1 MVYNLK
7 GEYACKGFFERVIGY
22 DYIPLLALPNM
33 NKKKYRV
40 KGYKHLDNKKSI
52 EKVKGKIQN
61 PQWVAKHGFYPF
73 MHFEIKFQKYSRKEK
88 QPKEKVRKIFYA
100 SHLDSYIYKYYGD
113 KLNNYYNSVADE
125 LGINEVAT
133 AYRNNLSGKSNIN
146 FAKEVID
153 FIKEQK
159 SAYIFI
165 ADFTNFFDT
174 LDHRYLKEKIRYV
187 LKKDTLPDDYY
198 NVFKNITRFSYFIK
212 DTIEAEL
219 KTKYTESEIK
229 NSYKYFTEEE
239 FRAFKH
245 KNIYKNSKSYG
256 IPQGAGISSV
266 CSNIYLLDFDKKI
279 QKYVKEQK
287 GLYRRYCDD
296 LIIVIPI
303 EGDVQDYNYQIHQK
317 VVDDIKEQIPNL
329 EIQPEKTG
337 NYFYANNQITDLA
350 FNKTKLDYLGFSFNG
365 KEVRIREK
373 SLFKYYTR
381 TYRKVRICNRKSK
394 EFGRKSYR
402 RELYK
407 NYSHLG
413 KSKKGHGNF
422 ISYAERAQRIF
433 DENSKTSNLM
443 ETQVKK
449 HWKNIQ
455 SRLEKPE

>member
-1 MVYNLK
+1 MK
-7 GEYACKGFFERVIGY
+7 
-22 DYIPLLALPNM
+22 D
-33 NKKKYRV
+33 
-40 KGYKHLDNKKSI
+40 
-52 EKVKGKIQN
+52 KIQN

-88 QPKEKVRKIFYA
+88 RPKEKVRKIFYA
-100 SHLDSYIYKYYGD
+100 SHIDSFIYKYYGD
-113 KLNNYYNSVADE
+113 NLNDHYNSIVNKMN
-125 LGINEVAT
+125 INEVAT
-133 AYRNNLSGKSNIN
+133 AYRNNLSGKSNID

-153 FIKEQK
+153 FIKIQEN
-159 SAYIFI
+159 AYIFV

-187 LKKDTLPDDYY
+187 LKKETLPDDYY
-198 NVFKNITRFSYFIK
+198 NVFKNITKFSYFIK

-229 NSYKYFTEEE
+229 DSYKYFTDEE

-266 CSNIYLLDFDKKI
+266 CSNIYLLDFDEKI
-279 QKYVKEQK
+279 QKYTNEQN

-303 EGDVQDYNYQIHQK
+303 EGDTKNYNYKTHQK
-317 VVDDIKEQIPNL
+317 FVEDVRRQIPNL

-337 NYFYANNQITDLA
+337 NYFYSNNKITDLE
-350 FNKTKLDYLGFSFNG
+350 FKKEELDYLGFSFNG
-365 KEVRIREK
+365 EEVRIREK

-381 TYRKVRICNRKSK
+381 TYRKIRIANRKSK

-413 KSKKGHGNF
+413 KNKKGHGNF
-422 ISYAERAQRIF
+422 LSYVERAQKIF
-433 DENSKTSNLM
+433 DEDSKTINLM
-443 ETQVKK
+443 EKQVKN
-449 HWKNIQ
+449 HWKRIN
-455 SRLEKPE
+455 SRLEKPN

>member
-1 MVYNLK
+1 
-7 GEYACKGFFERVIGY
+7 
-22 DYIPLLALPNM
+22 M
-33 NKKKYRV
+33 NEKKYRV

-52 EKVKGKIQN
+52 EKVKSKIQN
-61 PQWVAKHGFYPF
+61 PRWVAKHGFYPF

-88 QPKEKVRKIFYA
+88 KRKEKVRKIFYA
-100 SHLDSYIYKYYGD
+100 SHMDSYIYKYYGD
-113 KLNNYYNSVADE
+113 KLNNHYNSVVGE

-153 FIKEQK
+153 FIKVQQ
-159 SAYIFI
+159 SAYIFV

-187 LKKDTLPDDYY
+187 LKKDTLPNDYY

-212 DTIEAEL
+212 DTIESEL
-219 KTKYTESEIK
+219 ETKYSESEIK

-266 CSNIYLLDFDKKI
+266 CSNIYLLDFDEKLK
-279 QKYVKEQK
+279 KYVKEQK

-303 EGDVQDYNYQIHQK
+303 EGNAQDYNYQIHQK
-317 VVDDIKEQIPNL
+317 NMDDIKEQIPNL

-337 NYFYANNQITDLA
+337 NYFYIDNQINDLD
-350 FNKTKLDYLGFSFNG
+350 FNETKLDYLGFSFNG

-394 EFGRKSYR
+394 EFGHKSYR

-407 NYSHLG
+407 TYSHLG
-413 KSKKGHGNF
+413 KNKKGHGNF
-422 ISYAERAQRIF
+422 ISYAERAQKIF
-433 DENSKTSNLM
+433 DTNTNTVNLM
-443 ETQVKK
+443 ETQVKN
-449 HWKNIQ
+449 HWKNIKT
-455 SRLEKPE
+455 RLENPSP

>member
-1 MVYNLK
+1 
-7 GEYACKGFFERVIGY
+7 
-22 DYIPLLALPNM
+22 M
-33 NKKKYRV
+33 NEKKYRV

-52 EKVKGKIQN
+52 EKVKSKIQN
-61 PQWVAKHGFYPF
+61 PRWVAKHGFYPF

-88 QPKEKVRKIFYA
+88 KRKEKVRKIFYA
-100 SHLDSYIYKYYGD
+100 SHMDSYIYKYYGD
-113 KLNNYYNSVADE
+113 KLNNHYNSVVDE

-153 FIKEQK
+153 FIKVQQ
-159 SAYIFI
+159 SAYIFV

-219 KTKYTESEIK
+219 KTKYTESEIES
-229 NSYKYFTEEE
+229 SYKYFTEKE

-245 KNIYKNSKSYG
+245 KNIYKNSKRYG

-279 QKYVKEQK
+279 QKYVKEQN

-303 EGDVQDYNYQIHQK
+303 EGGIQDYNYQIHQK
-317 VVDDIKEQIPNL
+317 ILEDIKEQIPNL
-329 EIQPEKTG
+329 EIQLEKTG
-337 NYFYANNQITDLA
+337 NYFYNDNQIIDLDL
-350 FNKTKLDYLGFSFNG
+350 NETILDYLGFSFNG

-381 TYRKVRICNRKSK
+381 AYRKVRICNRKSK
-394 EFGRKSYR
+394 KFGRKSYR

-422 ISYAERAQRIF
+422 ISYVERAQKIF
-433 DENSKTSNLM
+433 DEDSKTINLM

-455 SRLEKPE
+455 SRLEQPE

>member
-1 MVYNLK
+1 LK
-7 GEYACKGFFERVIGY
+7 GEYAYKGFFDRVIGY
-22 DYIPLLALPNM
+22 DYIPLLALPKM

-40 KGYKHLDNKKSI
+40 KGYKHLDSKKSI
-52 EKVKGKIQN
+52 EKVKDKIQN

-88 QPKEKVRKIFYA
+88 RPKEKIRKIFYA
-100 SHLDSYIYKYYGD
+100 SHIDSFIYKYYGD
-113 KLNNYYNSVADE
+113 KLNNYYNSIVDE
-125 LGINEVAT
+125 MSINEVST
-133 AYRNNLSGKSNIN
+133 AYRNNLSGKSNID

-153 FIKEQK
+153 FIKIQK
-159 SAYIFI
+159 NAYIFV

-174 LDHRYLKEKIRYV
+174 LDHKYLKEKIRYV

-198 NVFKNITRFSYFIK
+198 NVFKNITKFSYFIK

-229 NSYKYFTEEE
+229 DSYKYFTEEE

-266 CSNIYLLDFDKKI
+266 CSNIYLLDFDEKI
-279 QKYVKEQK
+279 QKYTNEQN

-296 LIIVIPI
+296 LIIVIPV
-303 EGDVQDYNYQIHQK
+303 EGDIKDFNYKNHQK
-317 VVDDIKEQIPNL
+317 FVEDVRRQIPNL

-337 NYFYANNQITDLA
+337 NYFYSNNQITDLE
-350 FNKTKLDYLGFSFNG
+350 FKRTELDYLGFSFNG
-365 KEVRIREK
+365 EEVRIREK

-381 TYRKVRICNRKSK
+381 TYRKIRIVNRKSK

-413 KSKKGHGNF
+413 KNKKGHGNF
-422 ISYAERAQRIF
+422 LSYVERAQKIF
-433 DENSKTSNLM
+433 DEDSKTVNLM
-443 ETQVKK
+443 EKQVKN
-449 HWKNIQ
+449 HWKRIN
-455 SRLEKPE
+455 SRLEKPN

>member
-1 MVYNLK
+1 
-7 GEYACKGFFERVIGY
+7 
-22 DYIPLLALPNM
+22 M

-40 KGYKHLDNKKSI
+40 KGYKHLDSKKSI
-52 EKVKGKIQN
+52 EKVKDKIQN

-88 QPKEKVRKIFYA
+88 RPKEKVRKIFYA
-100 SHLDSYIYKYYGD
+100 SHIDSFIYKYYGD
-113 KLNNYYNSVADE
+113 NLNDHYNSIVDKMN
-125 LGINEVAT
+125 INEVAT
-133 AYRNNLSGKSNIN
+133 AYRNNLSGKSNID

-153 FIKEQK
+153 FIKIQEN
-159 SAYIFI
+159 AYIFV

-187 LKKDTLPDDYY
+187 LKKETLPDDYY
-198 NVFKNITRFSYFIK
+198 NVFKNITKFSYFIK

-229 NSYKYFTEEE
+229 DSYKYFTDEE

-266 CSNIYLLDFDKKI
+266 CSNIYLLDFDEKI
-279 QKYVKEQK
+279 QKYTNEQN

-303 EGDVQDYNYQIHQK
+303 EGDTKNYNYKTHQK
-317 VVDDIKEQIPNL
+317 FVEDVRRQIPNL

-337 NYFYANNQITDLA
+337 NYFYSNNKITDLE
-350 FNKTKLDYLGFSFNG
+350 FKKEELDYLGFSFNG
-365 KEVRIREK
+365 EEVRIREK

-381 TYRKVRICNRKSK
+381 TYRKIRIANRKSK

-413 KSKKGHGNF
+413 KNKKGHGNF
-422 ISYAERAQRIF
+422 LSYVERAQKIF
-433 DENSKTSNLM
+433 DEDSKTINLM
-443 ETQVKK
+443 EKQVKN
-449 HWKNIQ
+449 HWKRIN
-455 SRLEKPE
+455 SRLEKPN

>member
-1 MVYNLK
+1 
-7 GEYACKGFFERVIGY
+7 
-22 DYIPLLALPNM
+22 M

-40 KGYKHLDNKKSI
+40 KGYKHLDSKKSI
-52 EKVKGKIQN
+52 EKVKDKIQN

-88 QPKEKVRKIFYA
+88 RPKEKIRKIFYA
-100 SHLDSYIYKYYGD
+100 SHIDSFIYKYYGD
-113 KLNNYYNSVADE
+113 KLNNYYNSIVDE
-125 LGINEVAT
+125 MSINEVST
-133 AYRNNLSGKSNIN
+133 AYRNNLSGKSNID

-153 FIKEQK
+153 FIKIQK
-159 SAYIFI
+159 NAYIFV

-174 LDHRYLKEKIRYV
+174 LDHKYLKEKIRYV

-198 NVFKNITRFSYFIK
+198 NVFKNITKFSYFIK

-229 NSYKYFTEEE
+229 DSYKYFTEEE

-266 CSNIYLLDFDKKI
+266 CSNIYLLDFDEKI
-279 QKYVKEQK
+279 QKYTNEQN

-296 LIIVIPI
+296 LIIVIPV
-303 EGDVQDYNYQIHQK
+303 EGDIKDFNYKNHQK
-317 VVDDIKEQIPNL
+317 FVEDVRRQIPNL

-337 NYFYANNQITDLA
+337 NYFYSNNQITDLE
-350 FNKTKLDYLGFSFNG
+350 FKRTELDYLGFSFNG
-365 KEVRIREK
+365 EEVRIREK

-381 TYRKVRICNRKSK
+381 TYRKIRIVNRKSK

-413 KSKKGHGNF
+413 KNKKGHGNF
-422 ISYAERAQRIF
+422 LSYVERAQKIF
-433 DENSKTSNLM
+433 DEDSKTVNLM
-443 ETQVKK
+443 EKQVKN
-449 HWKNIQ
+449 HWKRIN
-455 SRLEKPE
+455 SRLEKPN

>member
-1 MVYNLK
+1 
-7 GEYACKGFFERVIGY
+7 
-22 DYIPLLALPNM
+22 M

-40 KGYKHLDNKKSI
+40 KGYKHLDSKKSI
-52 EKVKGKIQN
+52 EKVKDKIQN

-88 QPKEKVRKIFYA
+88 RPKEKVRKIFYA
-100 SHLDSYIYKYYGD
+100 SHIDSFIYKYYGD
-113 KLNNYYNSVADE
+113 ELNNYYNSIAHE
-125 LGINEVAT
+125 MSINEVST
-133 AYRNNLSGKSNIN
+133 AYRNNLSGKSNID

-153 FIKEQK
+153 FIKIQK
-159 SAYIFI
+159 NAYVFV

-174 LDHRYLKEKIRYV
+174 LDHRYLKEKIRCV
-187 LKKDTLPDDYY
+187 LKKDTLPKDYY
-198 NVFKNITRFSYFIK
+198 NVFKNITKFSYFIK

-229 NSYKYFTEEE
+229 DSYKYFTEEE

-266 CSNIYLLDFDKKI
+266 CSNIYLLDFDEKI
-279 QKYVKEQK
+279 QKYTNEQN

-303 EGDVQDYNYQIHQK
+303 EGDIKDYNYKIHQK
-317 VVDDIKEQIPNL
+317 FVEDVRRQIPNL

-337 NYFYANNQITDLA
+337 NYFYSNDKITDLE
-350 FNKTKLDYLGFSFNG
+350 FESTELDYLGFSFNG
-365 KEVRIREK
+365 EEVRIREK

-381 TYRKVRICNRKSK
+381 TYCKIRIANRKSK

-413 KSKKGHGNF
+413 KNKKGHGNF
-422 ISYAERAQRIF
+422 LSYVERAQKIF
-433 DENSKTSNLM
+433 DEDSKTVNLM
-443 ETQVKK
+443 EKQVKN

>member
-1 MVYNLK
+1 
-7 GEYACKGFFERVIGY
+7 
-22 DYIPLLALPNM
+22 M

-40 KGYKHLDNKKSI
+40 KGYKHLDSKKSI
-52 EKVKGKIQN
+52 EKVKDKIQN

-88 QPKEKVRKIFYA
+88 RPKEKIRKIFYA
-100 SHLDSYIYKYYGD
+100 SHIDSFIYKYYGD
-113 KLNNYYNSVADE
+113 KLNNYYNSIVDE
-125 LGINEVAT
+125 MSINEVST
-133 AYRNNLSGKSNIN
+133 AYRNNLSGKSNID

-153 FIKEQK
+153 FIKVQK
-159 SAYIFI
+159 NAYIFV

-187 LKKDTLPDDYY
+187 LKKATLPDDYY
-198 NVFKNITRFSYFIK
+198 NVFKNITKFSYFIK

-229 NSYKYFTEEE
+229 DSYKYFTEEE

-266 CSNIYLLDFDKKI
+266 CSNIYLLDFDEKI
-279 QKYVKEQK
+279 QKYTNEQN

-296 LIIVIPI
+296 LIIVIPV
-303 EGDVQDYNYQIHQK
+303 EG
-317 VVDDIKEQIPNL
+317 DIKEFNYKNHQKFVEDVRRQIPNL

-337 NYFYANNQITDLA
+337 NYFYSNNQITDLE
-350 FNKTKLDYLGFSFNG
+350 FKKTELDYLGFSFNG
-365 KEVRIREK
+365 EEVRIREK

-381 TYRKVRICNRKSK
+381 TYRKIRIVNRKSK

-413 KSKKGHGNF
+413 KNKKGHGNF
-422 ISYAERAQRIF
+422 LSYVERAQRIF
-433 DENSKTSNLM
+433 DEDSKTVNLM
-443 ETQVKK
+443 EKQVKN

>member
-1 MVYNLK
+1 
-7 GEYACKGFFERVIGY
+7 
-22 DYIPLLALPNM
+22 M

-40 KGYKHLDNKKSI
+40 KGYKHLDSKKLI
-52 EKVKGKIQN
+52 EKVKDKIQN

-88 QPKEKVRKIFYA
+88 RPKEKVRKIFYA
-100 SHLDSYIYKYYGD
+100 SHIDSFIYKYYGD
-113 KLNNYYNSVADE
+113 ELNNYYNSIAHE
-125 LGINEVAT
+125 MSINEVST
-133 AYRNNLSGKSNIN
+133 AYRNNLSGKSNID

-153 FIKEQK
+153 FIKIQK
-159 SAYIFI
+159 NAYVFV

-174 LDHRYLKEKIRYV
+174 LDHRYLKEKIRCV
-187 LKKDTLPDDYY
+187 LKKDTLPKDYY
-198 NVFKNITRFSYFIK
+198 NVFKNITKFSYFIK

-229 NSYKYFTEEE
+229 DSYKYFTEEE

-266 CSNIYLLDFDKKI
+266 CSNIYLLDFDEKI
-279 QKYVKEQK
+279 QKYTNEQN

-303 EGDVQDYNYQIHQK
+303 EGDIKDYNYKIHQK
-317 VVDDIKEQIPNL
+317 FVEDVRRQIPNL

-337 NYFYANNQITDLA
+337 NYFYSNDKITDLE
-350 FNKTKLDYLGFSFNG
+350 FESTELDYLGFSFNG
-365 KEVRIREK
+365 EEVRIREK

-381 TYRKVRICNRKSK
+381 TYRKIRIANRKSK

-413 KSKKGHGNF
+413 KNKKGHGNF
-422 ISYAERAQRIF
+422 LSYVERAQKIF
-433 DENSKTSNLM
+433 DEDSKTVNLM
-443 ETQVKK
+443 EKQVKN

-455 SRLEKPE
+455 LRLEMPE

>member
-1 MVYNLK
+1 
-7 GEYACKGFFERVIGY
+7 
-22 DYIPLLALPNM
+22 M

-40 KGYKHLDNKKSI
+40 KGYKHLDSKKSI
-52 EKVKGKIQN
+52 EKVKDKIQN

-88 QPKEKVRKIFYA
+88 RSKEKVRKIFYA
-100 SHLDSYIYKYYGD
+100 SHIDSFIYKYYGD
-113 KLNNYYNSVADE
+113 KLNDHYNSIVDE
-125 LGINEVAT
+125 MSINEVAT
-133 AYRNNLSGKSNIN
+133 AYRNNLSGKSNID

-153 FIKEQK
+153 FIKVQK
-159 SAYIFI
+159 NAYIFV

-187 LKKDTLPDDYY
+187 LKKETLPDDYY
-198 NVFKNITRFSYFIK
+198 NVFKNITKFSYFIK

-229 NSYKYFTEEE
+229 DSYKYFTDEE

-279 QKYVKEQK
+279 QKYTNEQN

-303 EGDVQDYNYQIHQK
+303 EGDIRNYNYKTHQK
-317 VVDDIKEQIPNL
+317 FVEDVRRQIPNL

-337 NYFYANNQITDLA
+337 NYFYSNNEITNLE
-350 FNKTKLDYLGFSFNG
+350 FIKEELDYLGFSFNG
-365 KEVRIREK
+365 EEVRIREK

-381 TYRKVRICNRKSK
+381 TYRKIRIANRKSK

-413 KSKKGHGNF
+413 KNKKEHGNF
-422 ISYAERAQRIF
+422 LSYVERAQKIF
-433 DENSKTSNLM
+433 DGDSKTINLM
-443 ETQVKK
+443 EKQVKN
-449 HWKNIQ
+449 HWKRIN
-455 SRLEKPE
+455 SRLEKPN